1 MTIDRTTQ
9 NILLA
14 PTASTYHSPTT
25 VNLKFKLLHFSGS
38 VTKESNV
45 LSRTVKITCVA
56 AVAYKIDN
64 VEQISVFTNSP
75 GVITTKDYSACLGGG
90 TVSVAC
96 DQTVR
101 PGYAVVSGS

>member
-1 MTIDRTTQ
+1 MASNPTTIELASVFNDPCCPVTVSLDSEVAGVTIDRTTQ
-9 NILLA
+9 NIILA

-64 VEQISVFTNSP
+64 V
-75 GVITTKDYSACLGGG
+75 
-90 TVSVAC
+90 
-96 DQTVR
+96 
-101 PGYAVVSGS
+101 